1 MFDALDLGC
10 MVISLPMEA
19 RPDSELAL
27 QLPLDE
33 CGCSSL
39 PAASMRCIP
48 LRRCLF
54 SVAVSRIFTC
64 AAASE
69 EDNCNLPRNWPLD
82 ETLML
87 FSDEEYEGFRS
98 CENRDS
104 LFCAIR
110 SCTTHSSSMSREEAS
125 MRFGF
130 VPPPAALPGT
140 GEEQWPLVSGLFS
153 VELFCELQPLVS
165 N

>member
-1 MFDALDLGC
+1 

-39 PAASMRCIP
+39 PAASMRCSP
-48 LRRCLF
+48 LRRCRF
-54 SVAVSRIFTC
+54 NVAVSRIFTC
-64 AAASE
+64 AAPASGE
-69 EDNCNLPRNWPLD
+69 ASCNLPRNWPLE

-98 CENRDS
+98 CENLDS
-104 LFCAIR
+104 LFCTIR
-110 SCTTHSSSMSREEAS
+110 SCTTHSSSMSRNAS
-125 MRFGF
+125 RRFDLPTGIPLIPLI
-130 VPPPAALPGT
+130 PPPATLPGPRRG
-140 GEEQWPLVSGLFS
+140 GEVEQ
-153 VELFCELQPLVS
+153 
-165 N
+165 